1 VRPTSNIYVTAGVY
15 TVNQDLYGPRDR
27 SGFEFSEPRISGA
40 YVPIQLGYEPRFG
53 RDQLAV
59 LTAVRIRG

>member
-1 VRPTSNIYVTAGVY
+1 VRPAPDTYVTTGVY

-27 SGFEFSEPRISGA
+27 SGFELGEPRDSGV

-53 RDQLAV
+53 RDQLPGHYV
-59 LTAVRIRG
+59 IGFG